1 MTASTQVDPSLSGR
15 LVRESG
21 ASFIRLI
28 QAFRFEPCEGAQFDR
43 WVHRLSQ
50 AGGRSEQAVDHSD
63 ATACQWR
70 VTSGDALRDRFRE
83 WIMSPQA
90 IALAGRDQGRPRRR
104 LAWIELDSGWLESAA
119 GHGFGRSMQWEVR
132 PQGKYR
138 SAAIPVQFRSL
149 QVMLGEAGIGYLIWE
164 LGVESENLDDW
175 VEALHAC
182 RLYRN
187 RRESGFYVTRRT
199 GPGTS
204 VSEVPGAFRR
214 GMQLDARSQSERR
227 DAAQAGLSLMDAG
240 AAVLWD
246 LAQHGPSGIRG
257 TQQWWRKVDSHHA
270 LRAYAAFTI
279 VAAATD
285 ANDRHRLLY
294 RISELA
300 PTTRP
305 LHAAAE
311 DLAPDRASLSPYA
324 DGVQFV
330 ATREMCAYVAFDP
343 PGVAGDSAG
352 FFRRGMP
359 SHLRDRYQWAL
370 LLTLYQKHALESLR
384 EAVVL
389 AEDHLHDRAHLHR
402 LRERAAVI
410 RSAVF
415 MVETMTQSHHVK
427 FEQFL
432 RQVMQLDRVY
442 ELTSGSMDDI
452 DEFAERAHER
462 WRRAFGRIT
471 SVVAGGFTLVLACLA
486 FLSVNIREIT
496 TEREGMQLVHVLVAT
511 GLVFVMGI
519 GLALGSHVL
528 FDRPQKR
535 DRAERRN

>member
-1 MTASTQVDPSLSGR
+1 M
-15 LVRESG
+15 
-21 ASFIRLI
+21 
-28 QAFRFEPCEGAQFDR
+28 QAFRFEPGDGARFDH
-43 WVHRLSQ
+43 WVHRLCEEG
-50 AGGRSEQAVDHSD
+50 ARSEPTEGGSD
-63 ATACQWR
+63 STASRWR

-90 IALAGRDQGRPRRR
+90 IALAGRDHGTPRRR
-104 LAWIELDSGWLESAA
+104 LAWIDLDRGWLESAA
-119 GHGFGRSMQWEVR
+119 GHGFGRSMHWEVR

-149 QVMLGEAGIGYLIWE
+149 QVMLGEAGIGYLVWE
-164 LGVESENLDDW
+164 LGVESEHVDDW
-175 VEALHAC
+175 VEVLHAC

-187 RRESGFYVTRRT
+187 RRESGFHVTRKT
-199 GPGTS
+199 GPNTT
-204 VSEVPGAFRR
+204 VDEVPGAFRR
-214 GMQLDARSQSERR
+214 GLELDARPHSERR
-227 DAAQAGLSLMDAG
+227 DSEQAGLSLMDAG

-246 LAQHGPSGIRG
+246 LALHGPTGIRRARH
-257 TQQWWRKVDSHHA
+257 WWKKVDCHHS
-270 LRAYAAFTI
+270 LRAYAALTI
-279 VAAATD
+279 VGASVD
-285 ANDRHRLLY
+285 AQDRQRLLY

-311 DLAPDRASLSPYA
+311 DLAPDRPSLSAYA

-343 PGVAGDSAG
+343 PGVDGDSAG
-352 FFRRGMP
+352 FFRSGMP

-452 DEFAERAHER
+452 DEFAEWAHER
-462 WRRAFGRIT
+462 WRRGFGRTT
-471 SVVAGGFTLVLACLA
+471 SVVAGGFTMVLACLA

-496 TEREGMQLVHVLVAT
+496 TEREGMQLAHVLIAS
-511 GLVFVMGI
+511 GLVFALGI
-519 GLALGSHVL
+519 GLAWGSHAL
-528 FDRPQKR
+528 LDRPR
-535 DRAERRN
+535 GGVRSGRRY